1 MKTGDLVIFRGLVNP
16 ALSIK
21 IEGDAEHHSMDVWD
35 DEFKLAF
42 WWEPL
47 PAILDGHVYRFGFTL
62 LNTQKNRIECGETA
76 ERNLTIEELHCA
88 TVGIIRDVFRG

>member
-1 MKTGDLVIFRGLVNP
+1 MKTGDLVIYRGLVNP
-16 ALSIK
+16 GLNIK

-35 DEFKLAF
+35 DKFKLSF

-47 PAILDGHVYRFGFTL
+47 PAMVEGHVYRFGFTL
-62 LNTQKNRIECGETA
+62 LNNRENRIVCDNTA
-76 ERNLTIEELHCA
+76 ERNLTIEEMHCA